1 MKAGKLLL
9 GLISGAA
16 AGAALGLLFAPKK
29 GADTRK
35 TITETGDNYIK
46 GAKEKIDEFADNL
59 NHKMESLKNR
69 AKAETSSSAVEKKI
83 NEVKAELEEL
93 KSK

>member
-35 TITETGDNYIK
+35 KITETGDSYIK
-46 GAKEKIDEFADNL
+46 GAQEKLGEFTDNL
-59 NHKMESLKNR
+59 NHKIESLKHRTN
-69 AKAETSSSAVEKKI
+69 AELSSSKVDKKI
-83 NEVKAELEEL
+83 SEVKAELEEL